1 MLRGNGPGVS
11 LRSIFVLSSCFDG
24 RMRLAGILESYPIMM
39 VLGLVL
45 GLLTGGLPA
54 YTKEASMASLAVLM
68 TLSLSTVSLR
78 EARGTEHVRH
88 SVWALVVNYGLLTGL
103 ILLISLFFEGEYRW
117 GWVLMAAAPSAVS
130 VVPFTTILG
139 GKTSKALFST
149 ALNYVLAL
157 AIMPAI
163 TLALIGSAVSS
174 SSLITSLVLLIALPM
189 VASRLVM
196 RLGIGKPL
204 NTSMMNICFALLI
217 FAVTG
222 ANRDAFI
229 GEPVAMLAISVACL
243 ARTFGS
249 GLGTEYFLR
258 KARMKKEERTS
269 YVLFASYKNL
279 GLTATLAIAL
289 FEPAVAVPATI
300 CIVFE
305 VLWVIFLLRYYPR
318 APE

>member
-1 MLRGNGPGVS
+1 
-11 LRSIFVLSSCFDG
+11 
-24 RMRLAGILESYPIMM
+24 MRPARVLESYSVMM

-54 YTKEASMASLAVLM
+54 YTKEASMASLALLM
-68 TLSLSTVSLR
+68 TLSLSTVSLA
-78 EARGTEHVRH
+78 EARGKEHVRH
-88 SVWALVVNYGLLTGL
+88 SIWSLVANYGILTGL
-103 ILLISLFFEGEYRW
+103 ILVISLFFEGEYRW
-117 GWVLMAAAPSAVS
+117 GWILMAAAPSAVS

-149 ALNYVLAL
+149 ALNYIVAL
-157 AIMPAI
+157 AIMPAM
-163 TLALIGSAVSS
+163 TLALIGSSVST
-174 SSLITSLVLLIALPM
+174 SSLVTSLLLLIVLPM

-196 RLGIGKPL
+196 RLKISKPV
-204 NTSMMNICFALLI
+204 NTSMMNMCFALLI

-229 GEPVAMLAISVACL
+229 GEPTVMIAISAACVI
-243 ARTFGS
+243 RTFGT

-258 KARMKKEERTS
+258 KAKMQREERTA

-305 VLWVIFLLRYYPR
+305 VVWVIFLLRYYPR
-318 APE
+318 APGQVLPATKNTT